1 MGYFNRKFQFQ
12 YKLCLWSSLF
22 LLKEKL
28 VLNII
33 HFQDMTVP
41 WCQKRAELVLK
52 CVKGFMIES
61 VSLGGS
67 ELKTIQFLVPKVSI
81 MLLV

>member
-1 MGYFNRKFQFQ
+1 
-12 YKLCLWSSLF
+12 
-22 LLKEKL
+22 
-28 VLNII
+28 
-33 HFQDMTVP
+33 MTVP

-67 ELKTIQFLVPKVSI
+67 ELKTIQFLVPKVSVKLFTLI
-81 MLLV
+81 RLCLNEYNIVRREFRKKYLEH

>member
-1 MGYFNRKFQFQ
+1 MIKKFT
-12 YKLCLWSSLF
+12 LITLF
-22 LLKEKL
+22 S
-28 VLNII
+28 
-33 HFQDMTVP
+33 QDMTVP

-67 ELKTIQFLVPKVSI
+67 ELKTIQFLVPKVSLKFI
-81 MLLV
+81 FYV

>member
-1 MGYFNRKFQFQ
+1 
-12 YKLCLWSSLF
+12 
-22 LLKEKL
+22 
-28 VLNII
+28 
-33 HFQDMTVP
+33 MTVP

-67 ELKTIQFLVPKVSI
+67 ELKTIQFLVPKVSDFI
-81 MLLV
+81 SLYNYYILKQNIK

>member
-1 MGYFNRKFQFQ
+1 
-12 YKLCLWSSLF
+12 
-22 LLKEKL
+22 
-28 VLNII
+28 
-33 HFQDMTVP
+33 MTVP

-67 ELKTIQFLVPKVSI
+67 ELKTIQFLVPKVSVESY
-81 MLLV
+81 MLIRLTLNEHNIVHREFRKKYLER

>member
-1 MGYFNRKFQFQ
+1 
-12 YKLCLWSSLF
+12 
-22 LLKEKL
+22 
-28 VLNII
+28 
-33 HFQDMTVP
+33 MTVP

-67 ELKTIQFLVPKVSI
+67 ELKTIQFLVPKVSVNK
-81 MLLV
+81 LLFDCLMYLLTE

>member
-1 MGYFNRKFQFQ
+1 
-12 YKLCLWSSLF
+12 
-22 LLKEKL
+22 
-28 VLNII
+28 
-33 HFQDMTVP
+33 MTVP

-67 ELKTIQFLVPKVSI
+67 ELKTIQFLVPKVSVVFI
-81 MLLV
+81 YKCIFVLFIEFFALHK

>member
-1 MGYFNRKFQFQ
+1 
-12 YKLCLWSSLF
+12 
-22 LLKEKL
+22 
-28 VLNII
+28 
-33 HFQDMTVP
+33 MTVP

-67 ELKTIQFLVPKVSI
+67 ELKTIQFLVPKVCI
-81 MLLV
+81 HVWLFNVWMYT

>member
-1 MGYFNRKFQFQ
+1 M
-12 YKLCLWSSLF
+12 
-22 LLKEKL
+22 
-28 VLNII
+28 IT
-33 HFQDMTVP
+33 FQDMTVP

-67 ELKTIQFLVPKVSI
+67 ELKTIQFLVPKVRV
-81 MLLV
+81 LA

>member
-1 MGYFNRKFQFQ
+1 
-12 YKLCLWSSLF
+12 
-22 LLKEKL
+22 
-28 VLNII
+28 
-33 HFQDMTVP
+33 MTVP

-67 ELKTIQFLVPKVSI
+67 ELKTIQFLVPKVSNNI
-81 MLLV
+81 LMLDCLICLLN

>member
-1 MGYFNRKFQFQ
+1 
-12 YKLCLWSSLF
+12 
-22 LLKEKL
+22 
-28 VLNII
+28 
-33 HFQDMTVP
+33 MTVP

-67 ELKTIQFLVPKVSI
+67 ELKTIQFLVPKVSVLI
-81 MLLV
+81 LNLIVLIHINNKYKTK

>member
-1 MGYFNRKFQFQ
+1 
-12 YKLCLWSSLF
+12 
-22 LLKEKL
+22 
-28 VLNII
+28 
-33 HFQDMTVP
+33 MTVP

-67 ELKTIQFLVPKVSI
+67 ELKTIQFLVPKVLIYLS
-81 MLLV
+81 MNQRKKKDA